1 MSVPAMPP
9 AACAAA
15 AAPPRDWVTPVE
27 LTVLGAIWGGS
38 FLFMRVAA
46 PELGALPLVGVRLAL
61 GALVLLPLV
70 WHQRGAFARRHLWQ
84 VPLLG
89 VVNSAL
95 PFALFAWAAQR
106 APAGIGAIAN
116 SMAPLFTALVAL
128 VAFGERISAR
138 RAIALVTGFAGVVVL
153 ASGRTHGSA
162 STLAALAGVLAS
174 LCYGIGANLIRRRFG
189 GLPPVALAAGTQLG
203 AALLCAPFAVAQWP
217 VAPIS
222 GRAWVSAVLL
232 GVLCTGLA
240 YAFFFRLISRVGA
253 PRTLTVTFLVPL
265 FGLGWSW
272 LLLGEAPT
280 VSMLTAGGLIL
291 ASVAVSQRAR

>member
-1 MSVPAMPP
+1 MSLPVAPP
-9 AACAAA
+9 AAVT

-46 PELGALPLVGVRLAL
+46 PELGPLPLVALRLAL
-61 GALVLLPLV
+61 GAAVLLPLV

-89 VVNSAL
+89 VINSAL

-106 APAGIGAIAN
+106 APAGVGAIAN

-138 RAIALVTGFAGVVVL
+138 RALALVTGFAGVVVL
-153 ASGRTHGSA
+153 ASGRTDGSA
-162 STLAALAGVLAS
+162 PTLAALAGVLAS
-174 LCYGIGANLIRRRFG
+174 LCYGVGANLIRRYFT

-203 AALLCAPFAVAQWP
+203 AALLCAPLALAQWP
-217 VAPIS
+217 AAPIS
-222 GRAWVSAVLL
+222 GRAWVSALLL

-272 LLLGEAPT
+272 LLLGETPT
-280 VSMLTAGGLIL
+280 SSMLTAGALIL

>member
-9 AACAAA
+9 VAVT

-27 LTVLGAIWGGS
+27 LTLLGAIWGGS

-46 PELGALPLVGVRLAL
+46 PEFGPLPLVGLRLAL
-61 GALVLLPLV
+61 GAAVLLPLV
-70 WHQRGAFARRHLWQ
+70 WHQRAAFSRRHLWQ

-89 VVNSAL
+89 VINSAI

-116 SMAPLFTALVAL
+116 SMAPLFTALVAFA
-128 VAFGERISAR
+128 AFGERISSR
-138 RAIALVTGFAGVVVL
+138 RALALLTGFAGVVVL
-153 ASGRTHGSA
+153 ASGRTQGNA
-162 STLAALAGVLAS
+162 STLAALAGVAAS
-174 LCYGIGANLIRRRFG
+174 LCYGIGANLIRRRFS

-203 AALLCAPFAVAQWP
+203 AALLCAPLALAQWP
-217 VAPIS
+217 EAPVS
-222 GRAWVSAVLL
+222 GRAWTSALLL
-232 GVLCTGLA
+232 GALCTGLA

-280 VSMLTAGGLIL
+280 ASMLTAGALIL